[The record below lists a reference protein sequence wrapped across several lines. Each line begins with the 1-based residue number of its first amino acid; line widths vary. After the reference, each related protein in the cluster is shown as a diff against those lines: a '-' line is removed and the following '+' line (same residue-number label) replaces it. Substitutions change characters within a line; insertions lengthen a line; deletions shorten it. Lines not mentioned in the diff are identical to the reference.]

1 MKTHFG
7 FRQVDEHQKVN
18 AVAGVFNSV
27 ASQYDVMNDV
37 MSLGL
42 HRLWKR
48 HTIAQMGIRAGMKV
62 LDLAGGTGDFT
73 RKMVSQ
79 AASSGQVWLADI
91 NGAMLKV
98 GKEKLLNEGKVTPIV
113 QCDGENLPFADGFF
127 DRIIV
132 AFGLRNMT
140 HKDRALAEL
149 YRVLAPGGQ
158 LFILEF
164 SEIVDTLK
172 KPYDLYSF
180 KLLPWLGKM
189 IANDSE
195 SYRYLVES
203 IRMHPNQATLCQ
215 MMKVAGFE
223 RVSYEN
229 LSAGIVALH
238 RGIRQ

>member
-7 FRQVDEHQKVN
+7 FRQVDEHQKVK

-48 HTIAQMGIRAGMKV
+48 HTIAQMGIKTGMKV

-215 MMKVAGFE
+215 MMKAAGFE